1 MELWIIA
8 NVSKMVIESGSPSQV
23 TYQMMPSLYY
33 ASMCLITHGDNDSS
47 VESFSWHDMHG
58 KVEFFKVCFPF

>member
-1 MELWIIA
+1 
-8 NVSKMVIESGSPSQV
+8 MVIESGSPSQV

-33 ASMCLITHGDNDSS
+33 VCIDVPDHPGLGDNDSS